1 MAFQNPD
8 RVFSRRRDF
17 SVFGGVCGA
26 RFVCVR
32 ELASSPR
39 DAERWRDACVCFVST
54 TEYIS
59 VNCLLNAW
67 QFYGSMDY
75 VMTALCIIC
84 SAMKVYFQ
92 MLNTRIWKVLCRS
105 DENLINHKRREGPF
119 FHLDF

>member
-17 SVFGGVCGA
+17 SAFGGVCGA
-26 RFVCVR
+26 CFVCVR
-32 ELASSPR
+32 ELTSSRR

-67 QFYGSMDY
+67 QFYDSMDY

-92 MLNTRIWKVLCRS
+92 IEYLDFWKVLCRS
-105 DENLINHKRREGPF
+105 DENACFL
-119 FHLDF
+119 